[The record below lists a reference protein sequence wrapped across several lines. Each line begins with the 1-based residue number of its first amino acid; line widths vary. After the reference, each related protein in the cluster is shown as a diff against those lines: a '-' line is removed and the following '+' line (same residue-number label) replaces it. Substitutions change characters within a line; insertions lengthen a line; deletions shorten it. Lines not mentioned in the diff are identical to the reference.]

1 MKTNDVL
8 SPFDLYE
15 SFNST
20 DAHGLVCVQF
30 LAALNV
36 FLSGDKIISK
46 NTMSEFFY
54 DLFMQALNEM
64 DNRVKPKFDAIN
76 DLNKNI
82 YNLLIVEAN
91 KFKTL
96 PKEIRMGNFADHK
109 TENQKFED
117 DVVRNILYDFKV
129 EYPHDTLTDRL
140 IFLDT
145 VDEIKKQ
152 AADELEQKNKLDFA
166 LNQRDQEIPEGT
178 ILDTKRDLI
187 KTVGVLDSDIS
198 KEIVK
203 LIYFNHD
210 VVELE
215 IRDYDFKNCFEETA
229 NIVSKMLVNDIINQS
244 IEQLE
249 EETEQNNLLSIA
261 EIITNDSF
269 AVETRKPR
277 RSKHIAKKRQ
287 KPYNK

>member
-8 SPFDLYE
+8 SPFGLYE

-36 FLSGDKIISK
+36 FLSGDKVISK
-46 NTMSEFFY
+46 NTISEFFY

-117 DVVRNILYDFKV
+117 VVRNMYTIMGIFYLKV
-129 EYPHDTLTDRL
+129 VTFPNTA
-140 IFLDT
+140 
-145 VDEIKKQ
+145 DEIKNWLLMNLSKKTN
-152 AADELEQKNKLDFA
+152 L
-166 LNQRDQEIPEGT
+166 
-178 ILDTKRDLI
+178 ILL
-187 KTVGVLDSDIS
+187 
-198 KEIVK
+198 
-203 LIYFNHD
+203 
-210 VVELE
+210 
-215 IRDYDFKNCFEETA
+215 
-229 NIVSKMLVNDIINQS
+229 
-244 IEQLE
+244 
-249 EETEQNNLLSIA
+249 
-261 EIITNDSF
+261 
-269 AVETRKPR
+269 
-277 RSKHIAKKRQ
+277 
-287 KPYNK
+287 